1 MTKSISCKDAGADCG
16 WSATAETE
24 DELMAK
30 VQDHVKADHKELE
43 INDELV
49 TKVKSLIKEI

>member
-1 MTKSISCKDAGADCG
+1 MTKSISCKDAGSSCG

-49 TKVKSLIKEI
+49 AKVKSLIKEI

>member
-1 MTKSISCKDAGADCG
+1 MVKSISCEDAGANCG

-30 VQDHVKADHKELE
+30 VAEHVKADHKELQ

-49 TKVKSLIKEI
+49 AKVKSLIKEI